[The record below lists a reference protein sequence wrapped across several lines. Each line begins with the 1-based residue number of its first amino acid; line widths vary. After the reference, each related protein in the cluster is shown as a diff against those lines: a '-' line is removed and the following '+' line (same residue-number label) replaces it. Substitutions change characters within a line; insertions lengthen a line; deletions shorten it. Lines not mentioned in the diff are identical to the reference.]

1 MEKNTN
7 SIKSDIQKKHS
18 NQKKSGNFKKRNTII
33 LIIIAVMVAA
43 GAILYFTSKQ
53 ASNAKKAFVEI
64 TLQGQVYKVVPINGE
79 EQLIT
84 IEQSNG
90 SVNDIKITADG
101 AYMEHSTCSNQDCVQ
116 QGTVTLNNYATRVLG
131 GWIICL
137 PNQVSIE
144 LIAEEVS

>member
-1 MEKNTN
+1 M
-7 SIKSDIQKKHS
+7 
-18 NQKKSGNFKKRNTII
+18 KSGILKKDNNKNCSDNFKKRNTII
-33 LIIIAVMVAA
+33 LIAIAIVVAA

-53 ASNAKKAFVEI
+53 AANAKKAFVEI
-64 TLQGQVYKVVPINGE
+64 TLQGQVYRVVPVNGE

-101 AYMEHSTCSNQDCVQ
+101 AYMEHSTCANQDCVQ
-116 QGTVTLNNYATRVLG
+116 QGTVTLNNYTTRVLG

-144 LIAEEVS
+144 LITEESS